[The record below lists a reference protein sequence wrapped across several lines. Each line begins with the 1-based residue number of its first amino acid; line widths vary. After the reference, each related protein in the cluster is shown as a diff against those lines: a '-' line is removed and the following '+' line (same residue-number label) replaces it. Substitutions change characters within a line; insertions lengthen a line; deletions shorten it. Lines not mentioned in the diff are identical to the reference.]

1 MASDMVTL
9 IVPGLL
15 EQVPVIR
22 RWLQSVLT
30 EWMISAEVIADLALA
45 VTELCTNIIM
55 HGYGETTT
63 GEIEIRLI
71 KYDSILRLTLLDSA
85 PVFVPPQVL
94 PAPSGVLA
102 ERGYGLTLVRA
113 LVDEFSHQG
122 LGTHGNRVTLIKKDV
137 REA

>member
-22 RWLQSVLT
+22 HWLRSVLA

-45 VTELCTNIIM
+45 VTELCTNIIT
-55 HGYGETTT
+55 HGYGETA
-63 GEIEIRLI
+63 GEIELRLI
-71 KYDSILRLTLLDSA
+71 KYDNILRLTVLDSA

-113 LVDEFSHQG
+113 LVDEFLHQS
-122 LGTHGNRVTLIKKDV
+122 LGTHGNRVILIKKDV
-137 REA
+137 KEA